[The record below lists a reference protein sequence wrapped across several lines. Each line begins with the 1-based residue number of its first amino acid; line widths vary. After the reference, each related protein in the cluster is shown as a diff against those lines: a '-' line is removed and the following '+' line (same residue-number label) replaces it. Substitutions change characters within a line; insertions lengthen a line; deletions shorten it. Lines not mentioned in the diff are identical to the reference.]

1 MKETTKHIYVPSFEE
16 WFHVNSRGYRDRGE
30 EPYVLDKAK
39 EVYDDLLNSE
49 FSFPYWNDEEKTKC

>member
-1 MKETTKHIYVPSFEE
+1 MKEATKHIYVPSFEE

-39 EVYDDLLNSE
+39 EVYDSLINSE
-49 FSFPYWNDEEKTKC
+49 FSFPYWNE